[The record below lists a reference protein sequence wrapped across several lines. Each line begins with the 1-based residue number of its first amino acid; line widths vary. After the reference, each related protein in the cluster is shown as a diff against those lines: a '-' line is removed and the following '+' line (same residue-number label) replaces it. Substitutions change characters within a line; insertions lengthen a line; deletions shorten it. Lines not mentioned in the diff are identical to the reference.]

1 MIESEEARLDN
12 LHIGK
17 KVSFTLV
24 ISESMVEEFARLS
37 GDYNPHHM
45 DDTFAKKTRFEKRIC
60 HGMLLASF
68 FSRLTGMYLPGKGS
82 LYLSQSLNFLVP
94 GYIGDKVTVEGEIV
108 KISQST
114 GVITIKTQITKGISI
129 QLITGDAK
137 VLILGEKDNVR

>member
-1 MIESEEARLDN
+1 MIEPVEAKLNN
-12 LHIGK
+12 LHVGQK
-17 KVSFTLV
+17 AEFTET
-24 ISESMVEEFARLS
+24 ITESMIQEFAKLS
-37 GDYNPHHM
+37 GDYNPHHI
-45 DDTFAKKTRFEKRIC
+45 DEEYAKKTKYEKRIC